1 MMKMVGG
8 NYKGAKKRING
19 FLERNKNLTSLRRV
33 IEKGKS
39 DDALIN
45 RERNIKEEREK
56 IQKEINECTEL
67 KEEIEDELSRRFRP
81 QHLKEMTDK
90 REKWEN
96 YANELRQASA
106 DLQDRID
113 NNKRYRDKLD
123 S

>member
-1 MMKMVGG
+1 MTKMVGG

-19 FLERNKNLTSLRRV
+19 FLERCKNLTSLRRV

-45 RERNIKEEREK
+45 RERNIKGEREK

-67 KEEIEDELSRRFRP
+67 KEEIENELSRRFRP
-81 QHLKEMTDK
+81 QHLKEMTGK

>member
-1 MMKMVGG
+1 MTKMVGG

-19 FLERNKNLTSLRRV
+19 FLERCKNLTSLRRV

-45 RERNIKEEREK
+45 RERNIKGEREK

-67 KEEIEDELSRRFRP
+67 KEEIENELSRRFRP
-81 QHLKEMTDK
+81 QHLKEMTGK

-106 DLQDRID
+106 DLQDGID

>member
-45 RERNIKEEREK
+45 RERNIKGEREK
-56 IQKEINECTEL
+56 IQKEINECIEL

>member
-33 IEKGKS
+33 IEKGKG

-45 RERNIKEEREK
+45 RERNIKGEREK

-67 KEEIEDELSRRFRP
+67 KEEIENELSRRFRP

>member
-45 RERNIKEEREK
+45 RERNIKGEREK
-56 IQKEINECTEL
+56 IQKEINECTKL

>member
-1 MMKMVGG
+1 MTKMVGG

-19 FLERNKNLTSLRRV
+19 FLERCKNLTSLRRV

-45 RERNIKEEREK
+45 RERNIKGEREK
-56 IQKEINECTEL
+56 IQREIYECTKL
-67 KEEIEDELSRRFRP
+67 KEEIEDVLSCCLQP
-81 QHLKEMTDK
+81 QHLKEMTGK

>member
-1 MMKMVGG
+1 
-8 NYKGAKKRING
+8 
-19 FLERNKNLTSLRRV
+19 
-33 IEKGKS
+33 
-39 DDALIN
+39 
-45 RERNIKEEREK
+45 
-56 IQKEINECTEL
+56 
-67 KEEIEDELSRRFRP
+67 
-81 QHLKEMTDK
+81 MTGK

>member
-19 FLERNKNLTSLRRV
+19 FLERCKNLTSLRRV

-45 RERNIKEEREK
+45 RERNIKGEREK
-56 IQKEINECTEL
+56 IQREINECTEL
-67 KEEIEDELSRRFRP
+67 KEKIENELSCRFRP

>member
-1 MMKMVGG
+1 MVGG
-8 NYKGAKKRING
+8 DFKGKEKPIKVL
-19 FLERNKNLTSLRRV
+19 LERYKDLTELRRV
-33 IEKGKS
+33 IEIGKS

-45 RERNIKEEREK
+45 RERNIKGEREK
-56 IQKEINECTEL
+56 IQREIYECTEL
-67 KEEIEDELSRRFRP
+67 KEEIEDVLSRCFRP